1 MADLDLQ
8 IMGGGA
14 SVWSKNKGGRA
25 PPLDPPL
32 LHLERVVPLCCQGWI
47 QKGGEGGLG
56 G

>member
-1 MADLDLQ
+1 
-8 IMGGGA
+8 MGGGA

-47 QKGGEGGLG
+47 QKGGGGVDWVASPTR
-56 G
+56 